1 MSNAPPVPSQS
12 PTLRQGHTEVFLAS
26 AMQDAFARVKA
37 AFGPEAVILSAR
49 DRGPGAPSGSRFEVI
64 AIRPEDAQ
72 PTTRTVTRRAVPRGE
87 AAPAAAPA
95 GAVLPPSLPPQP
107 DSPGVG
113 SGGSRSLAPPPL
125 DAPEPEVEAE
135 QSIEDAQAEAI
146 RRTLKQLRGLERSVG
161 ELESRVEALS
171 QKEQYLRE
179 EVARLAHARELLEQG
194 QPLVRL
200 IAAGLDRDFAE
211 SLLASA
217 RARLGEGHDVDRATL
232 PAIKAE
238 LEQRIITAT
247 PIHELSPGAVV
258 ALVGPMGVG
267 KTTTLLK
274 LAGLAAFGGGR
285 SVAIIT
291 TDTSRLGTFEAMSIY
306 ADVMDMPVAL
316 ARERAEVED
325 ALERFAGRD
334 LILID
339 TAGHTPFD
347 LARRAEILKPVGG
360 REVERHL
367 VLPATLSRALL
378 EDILATWDPTSVAS
392 VIITRLDEARGSPAA
407 LAACVKAGFRL
418 SHLATGPE
426 IPDDIRAAD
435 APTVARY
442 ILGRD
447 A

>member
-1 MSNAPPVPSQS
+1 MSTAPPTTSQTAALS
-12 PTLRQGHTEVFLAS
+12 HGNAEVFLAA

-37 AFGPEAVILSAR
+37 SFGAEAVILSAR

-64 AIRPEDAQ
+64 AKRPD
-72 PTTRTVTRRAVPRGE
+72 
-87 AAPAAAPA
+87 AAP
-95 GAVLPPSLPPQP
+95 
-107 DSPGVG
+107 
-113 SGGSRSLAPPPL
+113 LAPPRPVSRRPL
-125 DAPEPEVEAE
+125 RAEVSETPARQAPVSETPPPPPVPRPAPRAAASEPVSPPPVSHPEEEPGEE

-146 RRTLKQLRGLERSVG
+146 RRTLKQLRGLERSVQ
-161 ELESRVEALS
+161 ELEGRVESLNH
-171 QKEQYLRE
+171 QEQYLRE

-217 RARLGEGHDVDRATL
+217 RARLGEGHDLDRATL

-247 PIHELSPGAVV
+247 PIQDLAPGAVV

-274 LAGLAAFGGGR
+274 LAGLAAFGRGR
-285 SVAIIT
+285 SVALIT
-291 TDTSRLGTFEAMSIY
+291 TDTSRLGAFEAMSIY
-306 ADVMDMPVAL
+306 ADVMDMPAVL

-325 ALERFAGRD
+325 AIERFAGFD

-378 EDILATWDPTSVAS
+378 EDILSTWEPSSVAS

-407 LAACVKAGFRL
+407 LAAAVKAGFRL

-426 IPDDIRAAD
+426 IPDDIGPAD
-435 APTVARY
+435 PATVARY

-447 A
+447 T

>member
-1 MSNAPPVPSQS
+1 MSTAPPPSSQ
-12 PTLRQGHTEVFLAS
+12 TAALRHGNAEVFLAA

-37 AFGPEAVILSAR
+37 AFGSEAVILSAR

-64 AIRPEDAQ
+64 AARPEDAT
-72 PTTRTVTRRAVPRGE
+72 PAARPVTRRPLRVEAPEAVPQRE
-87 AAPAAAPA
+87 APSAEPPPVPPLPAARAAPAEPPPVPPPAAP
-95 GAVLPPSLPPQP
+95 P
-107 DSPGVG
+107 DEEE
-113 SGGSRSLAPPPL
+113 R
-125 DAPEPEVEAE
+125 
-135 QSIEDAQAEAI
+135 SIEDAQAEAI
-146 RRTLKQLRGLERSVG
+146 RRTLKQLRGLERSVQ
-161 ELESRVEALS
+161 ELEGRVESLG

-217 RARLGEGHDVDRATL
+217 RARLGEGHDLDRQTL

-247 PIHELSPGAVV
+247 PIQDLPRGAVV

-274 LAGLAAFGGGR
+274 LAGLAAFGRGR
-285 SVAIIT
+285 SVALIT
-291 TDTSRLGTFEAMSIY
+291 TDTSRLGAFEAMSIY
-306 ADVMDMPVAL
+306 ADVMDMPAVL

-325 ALERFAGRD
+325 AIERFAGFD
-334 LILID
+334 LVLID

-378 EDILATWDPTSVAS
+378 EDILATWDPASVAS

-426 IPDDIRAAD
+426 IPDDIGPAD
-435 APTVARY
+435 PPTVARY

-447 A
+447 T

>member
-1 MSNAPPVPSQS
+1 MSTAPPTSSQ
-12 PTLRQGHTEVFLAS
+12 TANRQANAEVFLAS

-37 AFGPEAVILSAR
+37 AFGAEAVILSAR
-49 DRGPGAPSGSRFEVI
+49 DRGPGAPTGSRFEVI
-64 AIRPEDAQ
+64 ASRPEDAA
-72 PTTRTVTRRAVPRGE
+72 PAARPVTRRPLRPE
-87 AAPAAAPA
+87 ALPTPAARQDEAPEP
-95 GAVLPPSLPPQP
+95 AV
-107 DSPGVG
+107 G
-113 SGGSRSLAPPPL
+113 APPPL
-125 DAPEPEVEAE
+125 PPTRKAAKVQAAEPPPVPESEPEEE
-135 QSIEDAQAEAI
+135 RSIEDAQAEAI
-146 RRTLKQLRGLERSVG
+146 RRTLKQLRGLERNAQD
-161 ELESRVEALS
+161 LESRIESLG

-217 RARLGEGHDVDRATL
+217 RARLGEGHDLDRATL

-247 PIHELSPGAVV
+247 PIQDLPPGAVV

-274 LAGLAAFGGGR
+274 LAGLAAFGRGR
-285 SVAIIT
+285 RVALIT
-291 TDTSRLGTFEAMSIY
+291 TDTSRLGAFEAMSIY
-306 ADVMDMPVAL
+306 ADVMDMPAIL
-316 ARERAEVED
+316 ARERAEVEEAID
-325 ALERFAGRD
+325 RLAGFD

-378 EDILATWDPTSVAS
+378 EDILATWEPSSVAS

-418 SHLATGPE
+418 SHLTAGPE
-426 IPDDIRAAD
+426 IPDDIGPAD
-435 APTVARY
+435 PPTVARY